1 MDVGAHI
8 AASGAIA
15 NEKILEHVTHNLANA
30 STPGFKKRLMQLET
44 VPFSFPRHVG
54 AGSDS
59 LAFVKMKPPVLHM
72 EQGFV
77 EQTGR
82 DLDLAIEGNGHF
94 QASTPQ
100 GVRSI
105 RNGRLR
111 LTPDGTIVT
120 KEGHPVL
127 DDQGNKI
134 QLDHRERMEISENG
148 EIRQGERRIGR
159 LMIVDEKGRPVKEED
174 YRIAQAH
181 LERSNVN
188 SFEEMVTMIEQMRNH
203 ESYLKLIK
211 GFDEMEGK
219 TIQDMGRV

>member
-44 VPFSFPRHVG
+44 VPFSLPRNEW

-59 LAFVKMKPPVLHM
+59 MAFVQMKPPVIHK

-82 DLDLAIEGNGHF
+82 DLDLAIEGKGHF
-94 QASTPQ
+94 QVSTPQ
-100 GVRSI
+100 GVRSV

-134 QLDHRERMEISENG
+134 QVDNRERMEISENG
-148 EIRQGERRIGR
+148 EIREGERRIGR

-174 YRIAQAH
+174 YRVAQAH

-188 SFEEMVTMIEQMRNH
+188 SFEEMVTIIEQTRNH
-203 ESYLKLIK
+203 GSYLKLIK
-211 GFDEMEGK
+211 GFDELEGK
-219 TIQDMGRV
+219 TIQEMGRV